1 MNMMNEIY
9 SLFLNEENNLND
21 FLRYQVDFEP
31 TNDIFMYARNT
42 TKSEDIIKIAL
53 LLYPEFIL
61 VDDVILLKNNYSE
74 KTWIELLRKYNNKEA
89 ANVVNHI
96 HIEDFLPS
104 EKNSKLLNFL
114 GNVLSFFWKI
124 ALKNQFPNL
133 SINVKFDGELINI
146 IQ

>member
-1 MNMMNEIY
+1 MMNEIY